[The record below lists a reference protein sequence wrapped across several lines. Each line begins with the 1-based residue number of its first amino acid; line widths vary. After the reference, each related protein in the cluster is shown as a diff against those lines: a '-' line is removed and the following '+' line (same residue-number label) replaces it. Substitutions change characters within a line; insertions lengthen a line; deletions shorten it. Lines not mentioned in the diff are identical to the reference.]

1 MLPDLRGHGRSPR
14 AESYTL
20 ADHATDLAELMIAN
34 RAQDDVVVLGHSMGG
49 AVGLELASGAY
60 GFVPRRVLG
69 LGVKVAWT
77 PEEVARLQGLAAAPV
92 REFDSLE
99 EAQQRFLKVSGLAG
113 LALPGSAPARHGVVS
128 IRGTPKWRLAADP
141 ATATVG
147 APAMEALVAAAK
159 CPIHLAAG
167 EHDPMSKLE
176 DLRRWDP
183 DAEVLPGLGHNAM
196 VEDPAAVWAWLLRT
210 CGL

>member
-1 MLPDLRGHGRSPR
+1 
-14 AESYTL
+14 
-20 ADHATDLAELMIAN
+20 MIADG
-34 RAQDDVVVLGHSMGG
+34 AQDDVVVLGHSMGG

-77 PEEVARLQGLAAAPV
+77 PEELAWLEGLASAPA

-113 LALPGSAPARHGVVS
+113 FAQSDSGPARGGVVP
-128 IRGTPKWRLAADP
+128 IRGTSRWRLAADP
-141 ATATVG
+141 ATSSVG
-147 APAMEALVAAAK
+147 PPPMETLTAAAK
-159 CPIHLAAG
+159 CPFSLAAG
-167 EHDPMSKLE
+167 EHDPMSKLG

-183 DAEVLPGLGHNAM
+183 EAEVLPGLGHNAM
-196 VEDPAAVWAWLLRT
+196 IEDPAAVWAWLLRT